1 MQQKVIIPDPLLIIA
16 LVAGSIIGGAGA
28 LAYVAV
34 NAAAKLVRKA
44 AQ

>member
-1 MQQKVIIPDPLLIIA
+1 MQKTIIPDPLLILAI
-16 LVAGSIIGGAGA
+16 VAGSIIGVVAA

-34 NAAAKLVRKA
+34 NATAKLVRKA